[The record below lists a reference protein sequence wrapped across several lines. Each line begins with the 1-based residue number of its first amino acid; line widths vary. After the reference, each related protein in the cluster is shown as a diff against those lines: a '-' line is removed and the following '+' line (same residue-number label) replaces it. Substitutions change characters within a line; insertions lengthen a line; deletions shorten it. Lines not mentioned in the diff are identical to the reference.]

1 MDRRTLL
8 KSGAAL
14 GLAGGAVALQGA
26 GSASAASAMK
36 WRMANLY
43 PRGTSFAVAYDK
55 FAKNVGTLTGGR
67 LTVDMLYDG
76 EGVSATEILSAT
88 RTGLVEMGA
97 PYMALHAGELPAG
110 VVELGLPGAP
120 TTLAELLALFDE
132 TDFGKV
138 LGEAYASIGIHRM
151 APLFQPGVYLITK
164 QPIKSV
170 SDLKGLTLRSPGGYG
185 KFVEQFGAKPVSMAF
200 SEGYTSLATGV
211 IDGAAS
217 SNLIDYRDGS
227 WYEQAPYICPHPLTG
242 AQVAPTIVNKGKFDA
257 LPDDLKAI
265 LEMASLAHG
274 IDQANKSTMWV
285 SDAVNQM
292 LAKGMKWGPTLSA
305 DDQKKWAAA
314 GDAVLEEYAKGDDFS
329 KRLVQIQ
336 RDFVK
341 KMHG

>member
-8 KSGAAL
+8 KSGAVL
-14 GLAGGAVALQGA
+14 GLGSGAVAMKGV
-26 GSASAASAMK
+26 GSTFAADSLN

-43 PRGTSFAVAYDK
+43 PRGTSFAVCYDR
-55 FAKNVGTLTGGR
+55 FAKNIGVLSGKR
-67 LTVDMLYDG
+67 LNVENVYDG
-76 EGVSATEILSAT
+76 EGVAATEVLGAT
-88 RTGLVEMGA
+88 RSGLVEMGA

-120 TTLAELLALFDE
+120 TTLSELLALFNE

-138 LGEAYASIGIHRM
+138 LVEAYASIGVHRM

-164 QPIKSV
+164 KPIQSL
-170 SDLKGLTLRSPGGYG
+170 SDLNGLTLRSPGGYG
-185 KFVEQFGAKPVSMAF
+185 KFMEQFGAKPVSMAF

-227 WYEQAPYICPHPLTG
+227 WYEPAPYICPHPLTG
-242 AQVAPTIVNKGKFDA
+242 AQVSPTIVNQAKFDG
-257 LPDDLKAI
+257 LTDDLKAI
-265 LEMASLAHG
+265 LEVASIAHG

-285 SDAVNQM
+285 SEAVNQM

-314 GDAVLEEYAKGDDFS
+314 GDAVLEEYATGDKFS
-329 KRLVQIQ
+329 KQLVAVQ

-341 KMHG
+341 KMRG